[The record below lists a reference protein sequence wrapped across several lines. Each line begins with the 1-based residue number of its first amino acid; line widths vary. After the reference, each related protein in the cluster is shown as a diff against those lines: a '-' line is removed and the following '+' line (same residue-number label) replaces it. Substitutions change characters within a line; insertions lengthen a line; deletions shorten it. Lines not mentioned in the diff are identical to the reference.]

1 MNAGEV
7 LAFDYRVLHRALD
20 HHGKEIR
27 PVLYCAVMY
36 CTIMYTVLCQVL
48 YYTFT
53 KRWFSDA
60 MNFAELPSLALAD
73 GKMLGDKGPFI
84 MTSSLAADCLS

>member
-1 MNAGEV
+1 
-7 LAFDYRVLHRALD
+7 
-20 HHGKEIR
+20 
-27 PVLYCAVMY
+27 
-36 CTIMYTVLCQVL
+36 MYTVLCQVL

-73 GKMLGDKGPFI
+73 GKMLGDKGQFI
-84 MTSSLAADCLS
+84 MTSAPAGCLS

>member
-1 MNAGEV
+1 M
-7 LAFDYRVLHRALD
+7 LYY
-20 HHGKEIR
+20 
-27 PVLYCAVMY
+27 VLYWY
-36 CTIMYTVLCQVL
+36 WTVLCQVL

-84 MTSSLAADCLS
+84 MTSSLAAD